1 MDGSDLT
8 EGLLAQLANA
18 LACFDSPPAGRE
30 GLDGFPGHDPSAF
43 ARMFSDRMDALER
56 LCCARD
62 NAPIFA
68 NLAGEMLCHAVIS
81 CPDIGA
87 VLERS
92 HRFSIMFVGA
102 EHSSRLERQ
111 GQLVR
116 FSMAS
121 RYATRDDATLLSD
134 LIGLHYYLSLLAW
147 LSGQRLDLRGVELVY
162 DRPPRSNRLLDLF
175 GAPVQFE
182 QPRNTL
188 LFDEAMLARPVVR
201 TPSELAAILDCFP
214 YNFIIETLHEHGLP
228 VQVKLLLEQALR
240 QGKRLPSA
248 VTIAD
253 ILHMS
258 EATLRRQ
265 LRAHGSSYLQLRA
278 SSLLEAAERLM
289 QDGGASIASV
299 AQRLGFSDDRAFR
312 RAFKGWTGLSPSASP
327 ARGGATFARSAE

>member
-18 LACFDSPPAGRE
+18 LACFDSPALTTE
-30 GLDGFPGHDPSAF
+30 ELDGPARHDPSAF
-43 ARMFSDRMDALER
+43 ARLFSDRMDALER

-81 CPDIGA
+81 CPDIGS

-102 EHSSRLERQ
+102 ERSSRLERL
-111 GQLVR
+111 GPLVR

-121 RYATRDDATLLSD
+121 RYATRDDAALLSA

-162 DRPPRSNRLLDLF
+162 GRPQRPNRLLELF
-175 GAPVQFE
+175 DAPVQFD

-188 LFDEAMLARPVVR
+188 LFDAAMLARPVVR
-201 TPSELAAILDCFP
+201 TPAELAAILDCFP
-214 YNFIIETLHEHGLP
+214 YNFIIETLDEHGLP
-228 VQVKLLLEQALR
+228 SQVKLLLEHALR
-240 QGKRLPSA
+240 QGRRLPSA
-248 VTIAD
+248 ATLAD

-265 LRAHGSSYLQLRA
+265 LRAQGTSYLQLRA
-278 SSLLEAAERLM
+278 SSLREAAERLM
-289 QDGGASIASV
+289 KDSGASIASV

-312 RAFKGWTGLSPSASP
+312 RAFKGWTGLSPSDSP
-327 ARGGATFARSAE
+327 ARLGATSARSAE

>member
-18 LACFDSPPAGRE
+18 LACFDSPEVTAGELEGHSWQDPA
-30 GLDGFPGHDPSAF
+30 AF

-62 NAPIFA
+62 SAPIFA
-68 NLAGEMLCHAVIS
+68 NLAGEMLCHAVIN

-102 EHSSRLERQ
+102 SRSSRLERE
-111 GQLVR
+111 GERVR

-121 RYATRDDATLLSD
+121 RYATRDDAALLSD

-147 LSGQRLDLRGVELVY
+147 LSGQRLALRGVELVY
-162 DRPPRSNRLLDLF
+162 GRPQRSNRLLELF
-175 GAPVQFE
+175 GAPVQFD
-182 QPRNTL
+182 QPRNAL
-188 LFDEAMLARPVVR
+188 LLDEAMLARPVVR
-201 TPSELAAILDCFP
+201 TPAELAAILDCFP
-214 YNFIIETLHEHGLP
+214 YNFIIETLDEHGLP
-228 VQVKLLLEQALR
+228 AQVKLLLDHALR
-240 QGKRLPSA
+240 QGRRLPSA

-265 LRAHGSSYLQLRA
+265 LRAHGTRYMQLRA
-278 SSLLEAAERLM
+278 SSLQESAERLM

-312 RAFKGWTGLSPSASP
+312 RAFKGWTGLRPSASP
-327 ARGGATFARSAE
+327 ARGGATSARSAE